1 MQIQFKPCKFFLV
14 FFVYCFIKVYKICE
28 LNDGENVMSEVVA
41 ADQLRQYVSRI
52 ERLESD
58 KAEIADDMKQVFD
71 EAKANG
77 FDVKALRQILKLKK
91 LDKDSLAEQEAML
104 DLYRAALDI

>member
-1 MQIQFKPCKFFLV
+1 
-14 FFVYCFIKVYKICE
+14 
-28 LNDGENVMSEVVA
+28 MSEVIA
-41 ADQLRQYVSRI
+41 ADQLKQYISRI

-58 KAEIADDMKQVFD
+58 KAEIADDIKQVYD

-77 FDVKALRQILKLKK
+77 FDTKVMKQVMKLKK
-91 LDKDSLAEQEAML
+91 LDKDSLAEQEAIL

>member
-1 MQIQFKPCKFFLV
+1 M
-14 FFVYCFIKVYKICE
+14 
-28 LNDGENVMSEVVA
+28 ENVMSEVVA

-58 KAEIADDMKQVFD
+58 KSEIADDMKQVFD

-77 FDVKALRQILKLKK
+77 FDVKALRQVLKLKK

>member
-1 MQIQFKPCKFFLV
+1 
-14 FFVYCFIKVYKICE
+14 
-28 LNDGENVMSEVVA
+28 MSEVVA
-41 ADQLRQYVSRI
+41 ADQLKQYISRI

-58 KAEIADDMKQVFD
+58 KADISDDLKQVFD

-77 FDVKALRQILKLKK
+77 FDTKIMKQVIKLKK
-91 LDKDSLAEQEAML
+91 LDKDSLAEQEAIL

>member
-1 MQIQFKPCKFFLV
+1 
-14 FFVYCFIKVYKICE
+14 
-28 LNDGENVMSEVVA
+28 MSEVIA
-41 ADQLRQYVSRI
+41 ADQLKQYVSRI

-58 KAEIADDMKQVFD
+58 KAEIVDDIKQVFD

-77 FDVKALRQILKLKK
+77 FDTKIMKQVLKLKK
-91 LDKDSLAEQEAML
+91 LDKDSLAEQEAIL